1 MMIGKRNLFAVI
13 NLAVFAGLAA
23 GLFARGIEGQGWTFA
38 LALLGCALNL
48 VFVLLNLREDKTV
61 DSRNKERLME
71 ELRQE
76 AEERKE
82 RRQAERN

>member
-1 MMIGKRNLFAVI
+1 MMGKRNLFAIANVAI
-13 NLAVFAGLAA
+13 FAGLAA
-23 GLFARGIEGQGWTFA
+23 GIALRGIEGQGWTFA
-38 LALLGCALNL
+38 LALLGCSLNL
-48 VFVLLNLREDKTV
+48 AFALLALREDKAGE
-61 DSRNKERLME
+61 SRRKEHLME

>member
-1 MMIGKRNLFAVI
+1 MIGKRNLLAAI
-13 NLAVFAGLAA
+13 NLAIFAGLAIGVA
-23 GLFARGIEGQGWTFA
+23 GRGIEGQGWTFA

-48 VFVLLNLREDKTV
+48 AFALLTLREDKAV
-61 DSRNKERLME
+61 DSRRKEHLME
-71 ELRQE
+71 DLRQE

>member
-1 MMIGKRNLFAVI
+1 MMGKRNLFAI
-13 NLAVFAGLAA
+13 ANLAIFAGLAA
-23 GLFARGIEGQGWTFA
+23 GIALQGIEGQGWTFV
-38 LALLGCALNL
+38 LALLGRVLN
-48 VFVLLNLREDKTV
+48 VIFGLLGFREEKADENLRKA
-61 DSRNKERLME
+61 RLME

>member
-1 MMIGKRNLFAVI
+1 MMGKRNLFAI
-13 NLAVFAGLAA
+13 ANLAIFAGLAA
-23 GLFARGIEGQGWTFA
+23 GIALQGIEGQGWTLF
-38 LALLGCALNL
+38 LALLGCVLN
-48 VFVLLNLREDKTV
+48 VIFGLLGFREEKADKDLRKA
-61 DSRNKERLME
+61 RLME

>member
-1 MMIGKRNLFAVI
+1 MMGKRNLFAAV
-13 NLAVFAGLAA
+13 NLAIFAGLTIGIA
-23 GLFARGIEGQGWTFA
+23 GRGIEGRGWTFA

-48 VFVLLNLREDKTV
+48 AFALLTLREDKAV
-61 DSRNKERLME
+61 ENRRKEHLME

>member
-1 MMIGKRNLFAVI
+1 MMGKRNLFAIANVAI
-13 NLAVFAGLAA
+13 FAGLAA
-23 GLFARGIEGQGWTFA
+23 GIALRGIEGQGWTFV
-38 LALLGCALNL
+38 LALLGCVLN
-48 VFVLLNLREDKTV
+48 VTFGLLGFREEKADESLR
-61 DSRNKERLME
+61 KERLME

>member
-1 MMIGKRNLFAVI
+1 MIGNRNLLAAI
-13 NLAVFAGLAA
+13 NLAIFAGLAI
-23 GLFARGIEGQGWTFA
+23 GIIGRGIDGQGWTFA
-38 LALLGCALNL
+38 LALLGCSLNL
-48 VFVLLNLREDKTV
+48 AFALLALREDKAGE
-61 DSRNKERLME
+61 SRRKEHLME